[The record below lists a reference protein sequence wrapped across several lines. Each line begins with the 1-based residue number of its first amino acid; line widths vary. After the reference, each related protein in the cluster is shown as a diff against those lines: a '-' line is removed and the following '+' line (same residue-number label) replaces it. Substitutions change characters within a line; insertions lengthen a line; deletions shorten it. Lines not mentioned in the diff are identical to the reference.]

1 MALKHGYK
9 WRESKP
15 GCVTICIGSY
25 KELTTYLRGIQKKR
39 LPLIFLSITMMV
51 IISCNPVAT
60 TSISTTTPTISP
72 TAALTPTP
80 IVILGPVGR
89 FTPQAADVSEYYQ
102 ETESRFSE
110 YIVNQLVTQVDIPRE
125 NVGIASFRNK
135 LTRSFYQPQ
144 DGQYIEFIYWVVLAH
159 DTQHAM
165 QAYQLSNLP
174 AFVKQAFFVI
184 MPDAVYEQMGAVESI
199 QYEQID
205 CDDLTIY
212 KSLVEITD
220 MSMLYIYAGCRIEN
234 VVIYFWGYTP
244 NNYDGKKS
252 PIPDEL
258 IANQVMTFLSVVID
272 KLT

>member
-1 MALKHGYK
+1 VL
-9 WRESKP
+9 
-15 GCVTICIGSY
+15 
-25 KELTTYLRGIQKKR
+25 
-39 LPLIFLSITMMV
+39 LSIVMLV
-51 IISCNPVAT
+51 ITSCNTFLPMP
-60 TSISTTTPTISP
+60 TPT
-72 TAALTPTP
+72 LTPTLTP
-80 IVILGPVGR
+80 TMPPAATLTPMPAVILGPVDR
-89 FTPQAADVSEYYQ
+89 FTPRAADVVEYYQ

-125 NVGIASFRNK
+125 NVGITSFRDK

-144 DGQYIEFIYWVVLAH
+144 DGHYIEFIYWVVLAP

-165 QAYQLSNLP
+165 QVYQLSNLP

-199 QYEQID
+199 HYEQIE
-205 CDDLTIY
+205 CDDLAIY

-220 MSMLYIYAGCRIEN
+220 MSMLYIYTGCRIEN

-252 PIPDEL
+252 PIPDEVV
-258 IANQVMTFLSVVID
+258 ADQVMAFLSVVID